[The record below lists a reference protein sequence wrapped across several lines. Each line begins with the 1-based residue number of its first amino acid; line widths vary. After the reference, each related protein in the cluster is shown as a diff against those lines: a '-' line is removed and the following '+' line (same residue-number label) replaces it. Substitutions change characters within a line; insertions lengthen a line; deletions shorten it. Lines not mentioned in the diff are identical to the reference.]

1 MSDTIESLHRQIDS
15 AGELRAVV
23 RTMKA
28 MAASN
33 IAQYE
38 RSVAALDSYYAT
50 VELGLSACFR
60 EAGARPV
67 LHDPEHGVPK
77 DIGAIIFGSDQGL
90 VGRFNDV
97 VADLAISKLTAM
109 QGDPKVWTVGERVH
123 ERIVEAGIPVI
134 NAFDVPGSVMSIA
147 PLVSQLLLES
157 EERQAGGGLAR
168 VHVFYNQPKAAA
180 QYTPVD
186 LQLLPLDASW
196 AKHVAELPWPTKLP
210 PEVLDTDHDTLRWLL
225 HEYLFISLYR
235 ACAGS
240 LTSENAS
247 RLAAMQRADKNI
259 DDLLQDLNRNFQR
272 QRQTS
277 IDEELFDVIAGYVSQ
292 EGGHGK
298 HAGNAN

>member
-38 RSVAALDSYYAT
+38 RSVVALDSYYDT
-50 VELGLSACFR
+50 VELGLSVCFR
-60 EAGARPV
+60 QRGAQPV
-67 LHDPEHGVPK
+67 LHDPQHGVPK

-97 VADLAISKLTAM
+97 VADVAVSKLAAM
-109 QGDPKVWTVGERVH
+109 HGDPKVWTVGERVH

-134 NAFDVPGSVMSIA
+134 NAYDVPSSVMAIA

-180 QYTPVD
+180 QYAPVD

-196 AKHVAELPWPTKLP
+196 AMHVAEVPWPTKLP
-210 PEVLDTDHDTLRWLL
+210 PEVLGKDSDTLRWLL

-259 DDLLQDLNRNFQR
+259 DDLLKDLKRNFER
-272 QRQTS
+272 LRQTS
-277 IDEELFDVIAGYVSQ
+277 IDEELFDVVAGYVSQ
-292 EGGHGK
+292 EDGNGK
-298 HAGNAN
+298 HTGKAN